1 MKYGYA
7 RVSTLKQS
15 QGNSLESQSEQL
27 REAGAVKIFA
37 DVITGTTTNREQLDK
52 LLALLEEGDT
62 IIVTKLDRLAR
73 SLSQG
78 ADLIDQLIERGVT
91 VYIVNIGVSLN
102 NQASSILIRNI
113 FLSFAQFE
121 RDMIIERTTEGR
133 AVARTKPGYKDGRH
147 YKYTR
152 QQLDHALGLLDNY
165 SYRQVANMTG
175 ISKSTLIRAKNRR
188 AAANEK

>member
-15 QGNSLESQSEQL
+15 HGNSLESQNIQL
-27 REAGAVKIFA
+27 REANAEKLFA
-37 DVITGTTTNREQLDK
+37 DVITGTTTNREQLDM
-52 LLALLEEGDT
+52 LLELLEKGDT

-78 ADLIDQLIERGVT
+78 ADLIDRLIDRGVS
-91 VYIVNIGVSLN
+91 VNILNIGVMDS
-102 NQASSILIRNI
+102 QPSSRLIRNV
-113 FLSFAQFE
+113 FLSFAEFE
-121 RDMIIERTTEGR
+121 RDMIVERTTEGR

-147 YKYTR
+147 YKYSR

-165 SYRQVANMTG
+165 SYRQVADMTG

-188 AAANEK
+188 AANG